1 MQQTKQ
7 LIKKLSALPLF
18 AKTPPATLGS
28 WLEGLQSEIIEK
40 RSGESIGNGERR
52 LGLLLSG
59 RARIH
64 SADNGRNVI
73 LREMR
78 APTVFGA
85 ASLFCEGELPMSRIE
100 AVTACTAL
108 LIGADDV
115 RALMSA
121 DESFRDA
128 YLAFL
133 ADRVRF
139 LNRKILC
146 FTAGSAER
154 RLALWLCS
162 EEGDTV
168 TLPASLSSLA
178 DMLNLGR
185 ASLYRALDKLEG
197 DGLITRDGRSIT
209 VISQD
214 ELLRKY
220 Q

>member
-1 MQQTKQ
+1 MIQFGGLIQQTKQ

-59 RARIH
+59 RAKIH

-115 RALMSA
+115 RTLMSA

-139 LNRKILC
+139 LNLC
-146 FTAGSAER
+146 AQVRISQQQNLF
-154 RLALWLCS
+154 
-162 EEGDTV
+162 
-168 TLPASLSSLA
+168 PA
-178 DMLNLGR
+178 DFR
-185 ASLYRALDKLEG
+185 G
-197 DGLITRDGRSIT
+197 DGRFQPCRPCSDNCYIIPFHL
-209 VISQD
+209 
-214 ELLRKY
+214 
-220 Q
+220 